1 MLAFAGLGRHMH
13 SVLGINQRNREL
25 IDVWNPKM
33 HRKLADDKVLAKELM
48 AKVGIPLAKTYAV
61 IETLHEVSRFPASLK
76 SRPEFVIKPARGRA
90 GIGIVV
96 LTRETSSS
104 WVDPSAKE
112 WGVGEIRQRLA
123 NITFGDYS
131 QSLSDRALIEERIFP
146 GLILGDLPVS
156 GLPDIRIITLHET
169 PVMAMVRLPTVQSG
183 GRANLHMGAVGVGI
197 DIETGESTG
206 ATWRNRDA
214 RLHPDTKQPLLGLRV
229 HQWDTVIETA
239 RRVARAFPLRYLGI
253 DIVIPEASGDLEH
266 STGVPLVLEV
276 NVRPGLQI
284 QNANVRGLRGA
295 LDGVQLNGVQV
306 GATR

>member
-1 MLAFAGLGRHMH
+1 MLTFASVGRHMD
-13 SVLGINQRNREL
+13 SVLGMNQRNREL
-25 IDVWNPKM
+25 IDVWNPKA

-48 AKVGIPLAKTYAV
+48 ESAGISLGKTYAV
-61 IETLHEVSRFPASLK
+61 IETLHEVSRFPASLEN
-76 SRPEFVIKPARGRA
+76 RPEFVIKPARGRA

-96 LTRETSSS
+96 LTRTSSS
-104 WVDPSAKE
+104 WVDPSGKE
-112 WGVGEIRQRLA
+112 WSAGEIRQRLA

-131 QSLSDRALIEERIFP
+131 QSLSDRVLIEERIYP
-146 GLILGDLPVS
+146 GPILGDLPVS

-206 ATWRNRDA
+206 ATWRNRNA
-214 RLHPDTKQPLLGLRV
+214 RVHPDTKQPLLGLRV
-229 HQWDTVIETA
+229 PQWDTVIETA
-239 RRVARAFPLRYLGI
+239 RRAARAFPLRYLGI
-253 DIVIPEASGDLEH
+253 DIVIPKASGDLEH

-284 QNANVRGLRGA
+284 QNANARGLRRA
-295 LDGVQLNGVQV
+295 LDVVQV
-306 GATR
+306 GAIH